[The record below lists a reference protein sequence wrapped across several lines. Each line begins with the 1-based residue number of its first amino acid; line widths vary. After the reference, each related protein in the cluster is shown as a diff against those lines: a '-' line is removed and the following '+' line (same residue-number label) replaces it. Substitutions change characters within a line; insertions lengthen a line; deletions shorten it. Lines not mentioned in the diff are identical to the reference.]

1 MTFAEFFRDFWW
13 LMFPIFGMGMAIMGM
28 FQDDSR
34 SRKTM
39 DLIRSYVDQGK
50 EPPPEL
56 LKLATQDADSAAWRG
71 DSSKSDRA
79 WSFIVF
85 AGVCAGLSTGY
96 YFVRAE
102 DWAFAFLIGAVATGV
117 MAVGALVL
125 LITGRRS

>member
-1 MTFAEFFRDFWW
+1 MTFAALFSQYWW
-13 LMFPIFGMGMAIMGM
+13 LMFPIFGMGMAVLGM

-39 DLIRSYVDQGK
+39 DLIKSYVDQGK

-71 DSSKSDRA
+71 DSKKSDGA
-79 WSFIVF
+79 WTFIVF
-85 AGVCAGLSTGY
+85 AGVSAGLGTGY

-102 DWAFAFLIGAVATGV
+102 DYAFAFLIGAVATGV

-125 LITGRRS
+125 LISGRRS